1 MGWTRFAFL
10 TLIIAAPVSAEQID
24 NAQSFDLAV
33 KGSIP
38 QHCSMG
44 SIANIDFGNLERKG
58 LRAETPVAFNCNVPF
73 NMRIK
78 SANGALIH
86 TVMPSGQGPY
96 GGSVPYSIG
105 VTMPVRYPSTRVLQ
119 RSFDSRNLQSGG
131 DFSSNG
137 GIATEGM
144 TLRVEIGNGTGEA
157 GLLAGDYSETIT
169 ITVSPL

>member
-78 SANGALIH
+78 SANGLLK
-86 TVMPSGQGPY
+86 
-96 GGSVPYSIG
+96 SVLLVG
-105 VTMPVRYPSTRVLQ
+105 AGR
-119 RSFDSRNLQSGG
+119 
-131 DFSSNG
+131 
-137 GIATEGM
+137 
-144 TLRVEIGNGTGEA
+144 A
-157 GLLAGDYSETIT
+157 GLLAAREIQNRGD
-169 ITVSPL
+169 VGLDPQHLGPPG